1 MNYHKMNFYEIK
13 IKKLEDKLLLKDNLI
28 NQCFLKI
35 DELEED
41 IIEYHQRI
49 NLIKERYNDLEPDE
63 NVKYVFNP

>member
-1 MNYHKMNFYEIK
+1 MNFYEIK